1 MGGGDLSAERI
12 GRKEDERVFG
22 CADLG
27 RGDVIK
33 ARHSVGTGNRGL
45 GLNQGWGVPTSRR
58 GDNKRSQE
66 GTDRGVKTRTMKGF
80 ESFRGRDRCG
90 TARCCGDKGE
100 I

>member
-1 MGGGDLSAERI
+1 MGGGDLSVERI

-66 GTDRGVKTRTMKGF
+66 GRQRSQNQNNERVRKFQGKRQVWHCQMLRGQG
-80 ESFRGRDRCG
+80 
-90 TARCCGDKGE
+90 
-100 I
+100 